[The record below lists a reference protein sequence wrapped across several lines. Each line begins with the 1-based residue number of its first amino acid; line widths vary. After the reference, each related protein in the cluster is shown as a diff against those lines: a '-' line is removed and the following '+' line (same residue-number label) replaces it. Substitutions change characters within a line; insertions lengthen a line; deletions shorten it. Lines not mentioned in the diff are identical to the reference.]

1 MGQGDGQEVEWL
13 DRLVGVVR
21 AIHEL
26 ALEIG
31 GGAPGEHTAS
41 LYAACARPFQ
51 SAFAEPIYTNP
62 HERAAALFHGI
73 ICDHAFVDGNKRTGT
88 VAAFFLLGSEDAWPE
103 PDDQSQLRLELLAQI
118 ALAAASG
125 RLTVQQVAVWIERIF
140 EANDAQ

>member
-1 MGQGDGQEVEWL
+1 MGQGDGQEVDWL
-13 DRLVGVVR
+13 DRLVDVVR
-21 AIHEL
+21 EIHEL

-51 SAFAEPIYTNP
+51 SAFGGSIYTTP
-62 HERAAALFHGI
+62 QDRAAALFHGI

-88 VAAFFLLGSEDAWPE
+88 VAAFFLLGSENAWPE
-103 PDDQSQLRLELLAQI
+103 PDDQSQLRLELLAQV

-125 RLTVQQVAVWIERIF
+125 RVTVRQVADWIQRIF
-140 EANDAQ
+140 EGDDAE